1 MKFYSTLF
9 SKIPLLFFSKQLFES
24 YFPLKKGLTL
34 FNATSLLAW
43 GFFGVLSFFI
53 FVWLFSVGCLPAHTF
68 RVRNIALKEE
78 AISHD
83 EFPFLFFPSAGL
95 TGPRKD
101 AFPFS
106 VPTEKKQLLQHC
118 CFSFGFRYWSV

>member
-53 FVWLFSVGCLPAHTF
+53 FVWLLSVGCLPAHTF
-68 RVRNIALKEE
+68 RVRKIALKEE